1 MIPVT
6 HDEVQQWL
14 DRYIEAWA
22 SNDADAIG
30 DLFTEDAVYSYRP
43 WENEQVTARGRDA
56 VVASWLENP
65 DDPSTWEAHYEPYAV
80 EGDKAVAVG
89 STHYQPIGDHPERTY
104 HNAYLLE
111 FGEGGRCSFFHE
123 FWVLKR

>member
-1 MIPVT
+1 MT

-14 DRYIEAWA
+14 ERYIDAWA

-43 WENEQVTARGRDA
+43 WENEEVTARGRDA
-56 VVASWLENP
+56 IVASWLENP
-65 DDPSTWEAHYEPYAV
+65 DDPSTWEAHYEPYVV
-80 EGDKAVAVG
+80 EGSKAVAVG
-89 STHYQPIGDHPERTY
+89 STQYQAIGEHPERTY

-111 FGEGGRCSFFHE
+111 FAEDGRCSSFHE
-123 FWVLKR
+123 FWALKR